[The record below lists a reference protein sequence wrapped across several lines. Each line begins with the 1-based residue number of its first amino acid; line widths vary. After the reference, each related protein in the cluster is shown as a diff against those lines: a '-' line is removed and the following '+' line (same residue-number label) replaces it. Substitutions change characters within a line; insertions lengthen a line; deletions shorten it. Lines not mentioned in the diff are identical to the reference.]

1 MIVFVVTPEHPYTV
15 QEVAQQSPG
24 PKIQIATYDELFR
37 LGQVP
42 LATYVFTDLDRLPL
56 WRVREAAMIYRQL
69 REGGARVLNDPARI
83 PSRFGLLRGL
93 YARGTNS
100 FNAYRV
106 EEGLIPERWPV
117 FLRSEGGHDAP
128 LTGLMHDWDEARRAV
143 DAAIAD
149 GAPMTSLLLVEY
161 AAEPVAPGLF
171 RKLSVFRIG
180 ETYIAAHC
188 VHEATWL
195 VKYGT
200 KGIASP
206 ELYEDELRIIRDNP
220 FEAALRPAFES
231 ASIEYGRA
239 DFGLVGGKVEIYEIN
254 TNPHVEFPT
263 EHPSPF
269 RVESYPLFR
278 DKFYEALGRLDFN
291 PGE

>member
-15 QEVAQQSPG
+15 QEIAKQSPG
-24 PKIQIATYDELFR
+24 PEIKVTTYDELFR

-42 LATYVFTDLDRLPL
+42 LATYIFTDFDRLPL
-56 WRVREAAMIYRQL
+56 WRVREGAMIYRQL
-69 REGGARVLNDPARI
+69 RDGGARVLNDPARA
-83 PSRFGLLRGL
+83 PSRFGLLRRL
-93 YARGTNS
+93 YRRGINS

-106 EEGLIPERWPV
+106 EEGLIPRRWPV
-117 FLRSEGGHDAP
+117 FLRCEGGHDAP

-143 DAAIAD
+143 DTAIAD
-149 GAPMTSLLLVEY
+149 GAPLTSLLLVEY

-171 RKLSVFRIG
+171 RKLSMYRLG
-180 ETYIAAHC
+180 DTYVAAHC
-188 VHEATWL
+188 VHEGNWL

-200 KGIASP
+200 MGIATP
-206 ELYEDELRIIRDNP
+206 ELYEDELRLIRDNP
-220 FEAALRPAFES
+220 FEAALKPAFEL
-231 ASIEYGRA
+231 AGIEYGRA

-269 RVESYPLFR
+269 RLESYPLFR
-278 DKFYEALGRLDFN
+278 EKFYEAVGRLDFR
-291 PGE
+291 PDV

>member
-15 QEVAQQSPG
+15 QKVAQQSPG